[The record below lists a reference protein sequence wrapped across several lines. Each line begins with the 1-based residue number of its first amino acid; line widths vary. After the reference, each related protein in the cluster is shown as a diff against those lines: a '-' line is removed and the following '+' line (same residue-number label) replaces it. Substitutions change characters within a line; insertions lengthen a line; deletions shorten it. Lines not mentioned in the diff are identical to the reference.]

1 MFCVVVFLFSMHSV
15 RNAFPLIHATTPLPY
30 KFIDGVGRENFVYPM
45 MYRFILYYQASEI
58 T

>member
-15 RNAFPLIHATTPLPY
+15 KNAFRLIHATTPLPY
-30 KFIDGVGRENFVYPM
+30 NFIDGVRRGNFVYPM
-45 MYRFILYYQASEI
+45 MHRFILYYQASEI